1 MGGRGTF
8 AAGNN
13 VAYTYETVG
22 YIEDVKVLQGL
33 NGKHNLPE
41 EARSSSAYITTDRN
55 GSFVR
60 YREFNSDHTS
70 KFDIDYHPEKKISGN
85 YNPIFHIHEY
95 KNGVR
100 SPLGRTLTE
109 SEFKKYKKYFRGRQ
123 D

>member
-1 MGGRGTF
+1 MGGRGIF

-13 VAYTYETVG
+13 VAYTYKTVD
-22 YIEDVKVLQGL
+22 YIENIKVLQGL

-41 EARSSSAYITTDRN
+41 ESHSSNAYILTDRDGN
-55 GSFVR
+55 FVR

-85 YNPIFHIHEY
+85 YNPLFYIHEY

-100 SPLGRTLTE
+100 SPLGRILTE
-109 SEFKKYKKYFRGRQ
+109 LEYKKYKKYFRGRKS
-123 D
+123 